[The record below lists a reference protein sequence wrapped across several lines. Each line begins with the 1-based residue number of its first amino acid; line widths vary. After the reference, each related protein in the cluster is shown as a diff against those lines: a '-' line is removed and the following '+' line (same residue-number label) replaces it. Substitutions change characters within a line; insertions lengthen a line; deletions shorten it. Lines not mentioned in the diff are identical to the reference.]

1 MKLIEAMYYIFTYV
15 LITDFFYIFLLMQVK
30 GQANTAQKTQQ
41 IQLQQLQQSVQSGS
55 IPQQI
60 LLRPTG
66 TGQTH
71 IQGNYY

>member
-1 MKLIEAMYYIFTYV
+1 MIEAMYYIFTYV